1 MPESTAHT
9 TELTSQYISQVANDL
24 DRNVKEQ
31 ERVTE
36 ELAVLQEQLTTLRRD
51 HAVLVSMQQALGAPT
66 TAPEPAPTES
76 AVVPSPRKKPA
87 PASGARRPAKKAPAQ
102 EPQGKKKTAEK
113 SAQPKLVDLIHQH
126 VVKQSEPRSAVEIA
140 EALRQAHTE
149 RAIDTK
155 VVRTTLENLVAK
167 SRVHRTK
174 QGSSVFYTAADT
186 PGQEAASTG
195 EAQPETA
202 TP

>member
-1 MPESTAHT
+1 MPESTAHS

-36 ELAVLQEQLTTLRRD
+36 ELAALQEQLTALQRD
-51 HAVLVSMQQALGAPT
+51 HTVLVNMQQALGALT
-66 TAPEPAPTES
+66 TAPEPVRTDS
-76 AVVPSPRKKPA
+76 AVVPSPRKKAA
-87 PASGARRPAKKAPAQ
+87 PASGGRRPAKKAPAQ
-102 EPQGKKKTAEK
+102 GLQGKKTAGTT
-113 SAQPKLVDLIHQH
+113 AQPKLVDLIHQH

-174 QGSSVFYTAADT
+174 QGSSVFYTAAGA
-186 PGQEAASTG
+186 PGHEAGSTEKG
-195 EAQPETA
+195 QPETA
-202 TP
+202 TA

>member
-31 ERVTE
+31 QRVTE
-36 ELAVLQEQLTTLRRD
+36 ELAVLQEQLATLQRD
-51 HAVLVSMQQALGAPT
+51 HTVLVNMQQALGAPT
-66 TAPEPAPTES
+66 TAPGPTRTDS
-76 AVVPSPRKKPA
+76 AVVPSPRKKSA
-87 PASGARRPAKKAPAQ
+87 PVAGARRSAKKAPVQ
-102 EPQGKKKTAEK
+102 KPQGKKTTATT
-113 SAQPKLVDLIHQH
+113 AQPKLVDLIHQH
-126 VVKQSEPRSAVEIA
+126 VAGQSEPRSAVEIA
-140 EALRQAHTE
+140 EALRQAHTG

-174 QGSSVFYTAADT
+174 QGSSVFYTAADA
-186 PGQEAASTG
+186 PGQEAASAG
-195 EAQPETA
+195 EAKPEIVTA
-202 TP
+202 

>member
-36 ELAVLQEQLTTLRRD
+36 ELAVLQEQSAALQRD
-51 HAVLVSMQQALGAPT
+51 HAVLVNMQQALGAPT
-66 TAPEPAPTES
+66 TAPELARTDS

-102 EPQGKKKTAEK
+102 EPQGKKTAETT
-113 SAQPKLVDLIHQH
+113 AQPKLVDLIHQH

-140 EALRQAHTE
+140 EALRQAHTG

-174 QGSSVFYTAADT
+174 QGSSVFYTAADA
-186 PGQEAASTG
+186 PGQEAASAC

-202 TP
+202 TA

>member
-1 MPESTAHT
+1 MPESTAHS

-31 ERVTE
+31 ERVSE
-36 ELAVLQEQLTTLRRD
+36 ELAALQEQLATLRRD
-51 HAVLVSMQQALGAPT
+51 HTVLVNMQQALGAST
-66 TAPEPAPTES
+66 AAPEPARTDS
-76 AVVPSPRKKPA
+76 AVVPSPRRKPA

-102 EPQGKKKTAEK
+102 EPRGKKTAGTT
-113 SAQPKLVDLIHQH
+113 AQPKLVDLIHQH
-126 VVKQSEPRSAVEIA
+126 VAGQSEPRSAAEIA
-140 EALRQAHTE
+140 EALRQAHSG

-174 QGSSVFYTAADT
+174 QGSSVFYAAADT
-186 PGQEAASTG
+186 PEAASAG
-195 EAQPETA
+195 ETQPETA
-202 TP
+202 TA

>member
-9 TELTSQYISQVANDL
+9 TELTSHYISQVANDL

-31 ERVTE
+31 QRVTE
-36 ELAVLQEQLTTLRRD
+36 ELAVLQEQLATLQRD
-51 HAVLVSMQQALGAPT
+51 HTVLVNMQQALGAPT
-66 TAPEPAPTES
+66 TAPEPARTDS

-87 PASGARRPAKKAPAQ
+87 PASGARRPAKKAPEQ
-102 EPQGKKKTAEK
+102 KPQGKRTAATT
-113 SAQPKLVDLIHQH
+113 AQPKLVDLIHQH
-126 VVKQSEPRSAVEIA
+126 VAGQSEPRSAVEIA
-140 EALRQAHTE
+140 EALRQAHTG

-174 QGSSVFYTAADT
+174 QGSSVFYTTADA
-186 PGQEAASTG
+186 PGQEAASAG

-202 TP
+202 TA

>member
-1 MPESTAHT
+1 MPESTVHT

-36 ELAVLQEQLTTLRRD
+36 ELAALQEQLATLKRD
-51 HAVLVSMQQALGAPT
+51 HTVLVNMQQALGAPT
-66 TAPEPAPTES
+66 TAPEPSHTDS

-87 PASGARRPAKKAPAQ
+87 LASSARQPAKKAPAQ
-102 EPQGKKKTAEK
+102 GPRGKKTAGK
-113 SAQPKLVDLIHQH
+113 SAQPKLVDLIHQY
-126 VVKQSEPRSAVEIA
+126 VAKQREPRSAVEIA

-149 RAIDTK
+149 RTIDTK

-174 QGSSVFYTAADT
+174 QGSSVFYTAANA
-186 PGQEAASTG
+186 PGQEAASTDKS
-195 EAQPETA
+195 QPETA
-202 TP
+202 TA